1 MQHDL
6 IFHIVEKKS
15 WKHIE
20 KSGEY
25 KPESLELE
33 GFIHCSTGHQINNT
47 ANRIFKDKR
56 HLFLLIIDTKRVES
70 PIKYEDNAEQNEK
83 FPHIYGPLNTNA
95 ILDKISLNPDKKGNF
110 DLGFTSD

>member
-20 KSGEY
+20 NKGEY
-25 KPESLELE
+25 IPETVEQE
-33 GFIHCSTGHQINNT
+33 GFIHCSTGHQINDT
-47 ANRIFKDKR
+47 ANRIFKDKH
-56 HLFLLIIDTKRVES
+56 HLFLLIIDSKRVEA
-70 PIKYEDNAEQNEK
+70 PIKYEEDSKLGIE

-110 DLGFTSD
+110 NLEFSSD